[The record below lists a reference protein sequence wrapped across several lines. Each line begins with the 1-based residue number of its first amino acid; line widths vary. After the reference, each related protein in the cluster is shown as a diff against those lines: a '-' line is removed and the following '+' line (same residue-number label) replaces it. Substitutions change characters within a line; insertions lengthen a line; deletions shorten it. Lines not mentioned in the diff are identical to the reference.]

1 MNKIIEGQ
9 IHNLVA
15 LLTREMTTRE
25 DKKENW
31 ASFKKRYDQ
40 DLCEI
45 LGVDPAWGL
54 RAGSLIGF
62 DIDSKRKLILLNYSA
77 SAHNLLHE
85 IKDGWSPVLRQMRGL
100 VYSFETPGETAGVK
114 LVSRGFEKFFNQ
126 SELPET
132 SMDALAESAGT
143 TGLLCTAKEDGHM
156 IEYFMHNRKLCS
168 TTRGRLGTP
177 SAEAALDMIQRSTF
191 MKAQIITK
199 RFGKE
204 LMSLV
209 CEFVHPMTRVH
220 VDYSGAKKLFLLEAY
235 DVNGDCI
242 GRDALSAITDEL
254 FEYFILPDYRIMTLS
269 ELDQEINNRE
279 VQNKEGWVA
288 QIPAPDGGFR
298 RVKFKYIAYIG
309 EMVKSKLSY
318 KYLMNCIKNERLD
331 YMLITLPE
339 EIRAVAYS
347 MVDDIA
353 RRTTQD
359 GYASLYQL
367 YSPAEGGI
375 DYYRTVCRTYWR
387 YTINLKS
394 ESSMAV

>member
-9 IHNLVA
+9 IPQLVA
-15 LLTREMTTRE
+15 LITREITNRE
-25 DKKENW
+25 DKKANW
-31 ASFKKRYDQ
+31 ASFKKQHDQ
-40 DLCEI
+40 ELCEL

-54 RAGSLIGF
+54 KAGTLIGF
-62 DIDSKRKLILLNYSA
+62 DIDPDRKLILLNYSA

-85 IKDGWSPVLRQMRGL
+85 IEDGWSPVLRQMRGL
-100 VYSFETPGETAGVK
+100 VYAYETPGKTEGVK

-132 SMDALAESAGT
+132 SMDVLAKSAGS

-156 IEYFMHNRKLCS
+156 IEYFMHNRKLCT

-199 RFGKE
+199 RFGKD

-220 VDYSGAKKLFLLEAY
+220 VDYGDEKKLFLLEAY
-235 DVNGDCI
+235 DKNGNCI
-242 GRDALSAITDEL
+242 GRDAISAIADEL
-254 FEYFILPDYRIMTLS
+254 FENFTLPTSRVMTLS
-269 ELDQEINNRE
+269 ELDQEINNRD
-279 VQNKEGWVA
+279 VHNREGWVA
-288 QIPAPDGGFR
+288 QIPSPEGGFR

-347 MVDDIA
+347 MVDDIVQ
-353 RRTTQD
+353 RTTPD
-359 GYASLYQL
+359 GYESLYQL
-367 YSPAEGGI
+367 YSPSEGGV

-387 YTINLKS
+387 YIDNL
-394 ESSMAV
+394 EN